1 MRNLI
6 YFLISILII
15 NGCAKRGSPTG
26 GPKDSIPPILVNAN
40 PKLNS
45 TNFNEEEIRLTFDE
59 WIKLDKV
66 QDQLIISPPIDNS
79 SYEIKPLTGVTKKVF
94 IRFIDSLNS
103 ETTYTINF
111 GNSIKDNNENNTLT
125 FFNYT
130 FSTGE
135 TLDSLY
141 VKGLISDAFDREPS
155 NYVSLQLYRIDSIHE
170 DSIVFKNKPTYIS
183 NTLDSA
189 SYKFQNVKE
198 GKYLIIA
205 LKDLNNNYLFD
216 PFFEKIGFIDSLIT
230 LPKDSIID
238 FKLFKE
244 ETELVWDR
252 PHFINS
258 EKIGFGYY
266 GKLDIDKIE
275 LNSKIPDSV
284 SYTFL
289 KEKETDTLNLWL
301 SRNSFDSLN
310 FNLIEKDTIKLTTVK
325 FDRKRDTLIDSLRI
339 SSKTANI
346 LHLKESFKLSYN
358 IPIYKIVDSLI
369 NIRNIDSLLIS
380 FKTRINKDEEEL
392 DIIFEVSPSDEYNIN
407 LYPNAIVDI
416 RGNVNDTLNYKVIT
430 QTLEDYGNIYL
441 DVVRNN
447 DSKFILHLID
457 NNGDIIREYINISQ
471 NSTYS
476 FDLIRPGKY
485 SFRLIE
491 DLNENSKWDT
501 GDYLK
506 KIQPEPVYYYKD
518 EIEVRAN
525 WDLNETFNL
534 NSRLIRKNDS
544 ILRN

>member
-6 YFLISILII
+6 YFLISILLI

-26 GPKDSIPPILVNAN
+26 GPKDSIPPVLVNAN

-79 SYEIKPLTGVTKKVF
+79 SYEIKPLSGVTKKVF

-155 NYVSLQLYRIDSIHE
+155 NYVSLQLYRIDSILE

-258 EKIGFGYY
+258 EKIGFGFY
-266 GKLDIDKIE
+266 GKLDTKKIKIE
-275 LNSKIPDSV
+275 SNIPDSV
-284 SYTFL
+284 NYAFI
-289 KEKETDTLNLWL
+289 KDKETDTLNLWL
-301 SRNSFDSLN
+301 SKNSFDSLN
-310 FNLIEKDTIKLTTVK
+310 FSLIQSDTTKLTTVK
-325 FDRKRDTLIDSLRI
+325 FDRKKDSLIDSL
-339 SSKTANI
+339 SFKAKTVNI
-346 LHLKESFKLSYN
+346 IHFNESFKISSN
-358 IPIYKIVDSLI
+358 IPLAKIEDSLI
-369 NIRNIDSLLIS
+369 TVRDIDSLKVPFSTSINKRLDEIDIS
-380 FKTRINKDEEEL
+380 FD
-392 DIIFEVSPSDEYNIN
+392 VSPSDKYSIVIM
-407 LYPNAIVDI
+407 PKAIKDI
-416 RGNVNDTLNYKVIT
+416 RGSNNDSIQYNVVS
-430 QTLEDYGNIYL
+430 QTLEDYGNIFL
-441 DVVRNN
+441 DVILSNN
-447 DSKFILHLID
+447 SKYILQLID
-457 NNGDIIREYINISQ
+457 SEMGVIREFENIES

-476 FDLIRPGKY
+476 FDYIVPGKY
-485 SFRLIE
+485 TFRLIE
-491 DLNENSKWDT
+491 DLNNNGVWDT

-506 KIQPEPVYYYKD
+506 KRQPEPVFYYTN
-518 EIEVRAN
+518 ELEVRAN
-525 WDLNETFNL
+525 WDFNEIFDLNRMKSF
-534 NSRLIRKNDS
+534 RDS
-544 ILRN
+544 IN

>member
-6 YFLISILII
+6 YFLISILLI

-26 GPKDSIPPILVNAN
+26 GPKDSIPPVLVNAN

-79 SYEIKPLTGVTKKVF
+79 SYEIKPLSGVTKKVF

-155 NYVSLQLYRIDSIHE
+155 NYVSLQLYRIDSILE

-310 FNLIEKDTIKLTTVK
+310 FNLIERDTIKLITVK

-339 SSKTANI
+339 SSKTANV
-346 LHLKESFKLSYN
+346 LHLKESFKMSYN

-369 NIRNIDSLLIS
+369 SIRNVDSLLIS

-416 RGNVNDTLNYKVIT
+416 RGNVNDTLSYKVIT

-457 NNGDIIREYINISQ
+457 NNGDIIREYMNISQ

-534 NSRLIRKNDS
+534 NSILIRKNDS

>member
-79 SYEIKPLTGVTKKVF
+79 SYEIKPLSGVTKKVF

-141 VKGLISDAFDREPS
+141 VKGLVSDAFDREPS
-155 NYVSLQLYRIDSIHE
+155 NYVSLQLYRIDSILE

-183 NTLDSA
+183 NTLDSV

-198 GKYLIIA
+198 GRYLIIA

-289 KEKETDTLNLWL
+289 KEKDTDTLNLWL

-339 SSKTANI
+339 STKTANI

-369 NIRNIDSLLIS
+369 NIRNIDSLLIAFRTS
-380 FKTRINKDEEEL
+380 INKDEEEL
-392 DIIFEVSPSDEYNIN
+392 DIIFEASPSDEYNIN

-457 NNGDIIREYINISQ
+457 NNGDIVREYKNVSQ

-534 NSRLIRKNDS
+534 NSILIRKNDS